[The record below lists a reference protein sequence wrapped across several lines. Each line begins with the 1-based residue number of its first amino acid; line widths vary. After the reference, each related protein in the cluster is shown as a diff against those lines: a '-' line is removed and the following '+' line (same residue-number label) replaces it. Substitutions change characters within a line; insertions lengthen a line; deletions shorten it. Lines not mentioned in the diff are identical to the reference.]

1 MNKQGRLEA
10 CHVGLRLV
18 YSSIVPLLLNFY
30 WIDQEELLG
39 KKLKRRKEK
48 TIEVN
53 RKGLK
58 YNEDNSFLR
67 NKIVFEKGIISLFD
81 CFFIVFYRIII

>member
-53 RKGLK
+53 RKGCRGIKL
-58 YNEDNSFLR
+58 FLR
-67 NKIVFEKGIISLFD
+67 REL
-81 CFFIVFYRIII
+81 

>member
-1 MNKQGRLEA
+1 L
-10 CHVGLRLV
+10 
-18 YSSIVPLLLNFY
+18 
-30 WIDQEELLG
+30 DQEELLG

-58 YNEDNSFLR
+58 FKKFQTPMIFQLDACQ
-67 NKIVFEKGIISLFD
+67 VT
-81 CFFIVFYRIII
+81 CFF

>member
-1 MNKQGRLEA
+1 LI
-10 CHVGLRLV
+10 HH
-18 YSSIVPLLLNFY
+18 SIVVEFLL
-30 WIDQEELLG
+30 DQEELLG

-58 YNEDNSFLR
+58 YNEDNSLSGIKLFLR
-67 NKIVFEKGIISLFD
+67 RKL
-81 CFFIVFYRIII
+81 